1 MKAPLAQADVL
12 IRPHTADDTLPL
24 YRAVRASID
33 SLSDWLPWCHAGYSE
48 ADAADWIAS
57 CQQAWEARRE
67 FPFGIFNR
75 SGELLGGVGLSH
87 VDRENNMAN
96 LGYWV
101 ASAHRGKGV
110 ASTAA
115 RLAARMGF
123 EQLGFTRIEIV
134 VLVDNI
140 ASHRVVEKLGATRE
154 AEARNR
160 LVFQGRPANAV
171 VYSLVPSDLADL
183 AALDA

>member
-1 MKAPLAQADVL
+1 MTALLVQSEIL
-12 IRPHTADDTLPL
+12 IRPLTAGDTLPL

-33 SLSDWLPWCHAGYSE
+33 SLSYWLPWCRAGYSE
-48 ADAADWIAS
+48 ADAADWIS
-57 CQQAWEARRE
+57 YCQQAWEARRE
-67 FPFGIFNR
+67 FPFGIFDR
-75 SGELLGGVGLSH
+75 SGELLGGVGLSR
-87 VDRENNMAN
+87 VDRASNMAN

-101 ASAHRGKGV
+101 AAAHRGKGV
-110 ASTAA
+110 ASNAA
-115 RLAARMGF
+115 RLAVRMGF

-140 ASHRVVEKLGATRE
+140 ASHQVAEKLGTTRE

-171 VYSLVPSDLADL
+171 VYSLVPGDL

>member
-1 MKAPLAQADVL
+1 MTAPLAQGEVL
-12 IRPHTADDTLPL
+12 IRPLTANDALPL

-33 SLSDWLPWCHAGYSE
+33 SLSYWLPWCHAGYSE
-48 ADAADWIAS
+48 AEAADWIS
-57 CQQAWEARRE
+57 YCQQAWEARRE
-67 FPFGIFNR
+67 FPFGIFDR

-87 VDRENNMAN
+87 VDRANNSAN

-101 ASAHRGKGV
+101 AAAHRGKGV
-110 ASTAA
+110 ASSAA

-134 VLVDNI
+134 VFVDNI
-140 ASHRVVEKLGATRE
+140 ASHQVAEKLGSTRE

-171 VYSLVPSDLADL
+171 VYSLVPGDL

>member
-1 MKAPLAQADVL
+1 MTAPLAQGEIL
-12 IRPHTADDTLPL
+12 IRPLTANDALPL

-33 SLSDWLPWCHAGYSE
+33 SLSYWLPWCHAGYSE
-48 ADAADWIAS
+48 ADAADWTS
-57 CQQAWEARRE
+57 YCQQAWESRRE
-67 FPFGIFNR
+67 FPFGIFDR
-75 SGELLGGVGLSH
+75 GGELLGGVGLSQ
-87 VDRENNMAN
+87 VDRANNRAN

-101 ASAHRGKGV
+101 AAVHRGKGI

-140 ASHRVVEKLGATRE
+140 ASHQVAEKLGATRE

-160 LVFQGRPANAV
+160 LVFQGRPADAV
-171 VYSLVPSDLADL
+171 VYSLIPGDL
-183 AALDA
+183 AASGG